1 MSVQDRI
8 QTLKSR
14 HEELDKKL
22 DMENARPMP
31 DDEVIRT
38 IKHEKLTL
46 KDEMTRMAHA

>member
-8 QTLKSR
+8 QTLKTR

-31 DDEVIRT
+31 DEELVRSL
-38 IKHEKLTL
+38 KHEKLTL
-46 KDEMTRMAHA
+46 KDEMARMAPA